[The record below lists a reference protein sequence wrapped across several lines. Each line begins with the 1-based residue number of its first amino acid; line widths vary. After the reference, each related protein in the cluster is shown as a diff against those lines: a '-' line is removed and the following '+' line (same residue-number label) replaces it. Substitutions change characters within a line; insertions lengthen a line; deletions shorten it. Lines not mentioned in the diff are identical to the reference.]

1 MSETRPMFRIYLPAF
16 AAVVVLLCGSAFG
29 QSGGNSTNYSQSF
42 TAQTSVTLAG
52 TSHQL
57 NTANLIVACYDNASP
72 ANEIFPASKTI
83 NGSSFDVVVTFAVA
97 QTGSCKVNGSGP
109 SLYTASLS
117 SNTTWSIS
125 AATHNLG
132 THPIL
137 GALIDSA
144 GNKVDPASYNRDGSG
159 NVTITVAVAQA
170 YTVELTN

>member
-1 MSETRPMFRIYLPAF
+1 MSETRPVFPIHLPVFVALL
-16 AAVVVLLCGSAFG
+16 VLLCASAFG
-29 QSGGNSTNYSQSF
+29 QTGGNGTNYSQSF
-42 TAQTSVTLAG
+42 AAQTSVTIAG
-52 TSHQL
+52 TSHNL

-72 ANEIFPASKTI
+72 ANEIFPANKTV
-83 NGSSFDVVVTFAVA
+83 NGSSFDVIVTFAVA
-97 QTGSCKVNGSGP
+97 QTGSCTVNGSGP

-144 GNKVDPASYNRDGSG
+144 GNKVDPASYSHDSSG